1 MKGLVSTWFSYIAWI
16 ALVALPSGLLGSPGR
31 RAGFASGT
39 IIVESTN
46 ATFED
51 RAAMFGSRLGDD
63 GLVGKLL
70 MVENIEPDNVDGCQ
84 ELETHVDASAS
95 WVVLV
100 ERGGCGFVE
109 KVRNMQA
116 SGAAA
121 VLVGDPWYDLPITMY
136 ASGDTS
142 DVHIPSSFVA
152 RSQYNGL
159 RNAAR
164 DTGSDP
170 LVVKLIRNEYYELP
184 FLDVLF
190 ITILSPML
198 MMGFIYVLYRLRLRQ
213 HRLRDLAPADF
224 VNSLPIKTFY
234 HSKYREGEPS
244 ECAICLDDFD
254 DEDELRVLPCKHQ
267 YHVKCIDRWLT
278 TRKKFCPICKQ
289 NVCPVSES
297 SPLLSTRLRSI
308 V

>member
-1 MKGLVSTWFSYIAWI
+1 
-16 ALVALPSGLLGSPGR
+16 
-31 RAGFASGT
+31 
-39 IIVESTN
+39 
-46 ATFED
+46 
-51 RAAMFGSRLGDD
+51 MFGSRLGDD
-63 GLVGKLL
+63 GLVGRLL
-70 MVENIEPDNVDGCQ
+70 IVEDVEPDNLDGCRP
-84 ELETHVDASAS
+84 LAKHVDSLGS

-100 ERGGCGFVE
+100 ERGNCGFAE

-121 VLVGDPWYDLPITMY
+121 VVVGDPWYDLPITMY

-142 DVHIPSSFVA
+142 DVHIPSSFIA
-152 RSQYNGL
+152 RTEYNGL
-159 RNAAR
+159 RDAALNTPSG
-164 DTGSDP
+164 DALWIK
-170 LVVKLIRNEYYELP
+170 LVCNEYYELP

-213 HRLRDLAPADF
+213 HRLRDLAPADL

-234 HSKYREGEPS
+234 HSKYREGDPA

-254 DEDELRVLPCKHQ
+254 DEDELRILPCKHQ

-289 NVCPVSES
+289 NVCPSSES
-297 SPLLSTRLRSI
+297 TPLLSPRLRAF

>member
-1 MKGLVSTWFSYIAWI
+1 
-16 ALVALPSGLLGSPGR
+16 
-31 RAGFASGT
+31 
-39 IIVESTN
+39 
-46 ATFED
+46 
-51 RAAMFGSRLGDD
+51 MFGSHLGDD

-70 MVENIEPDNVDGCQ
+70 MVEDIEPENIDGCRP
-84 ELETHVDASAS
+84 LSTRVNSSGS
-95 WVVLV
+95 WVVLI
-100 ERGGCGFVE
+100 ERGNCGFVD

-142 DVHIPSSFVA
+142 DVHIPSSFIA
-152 RSQYNGL
+152 RREYNSL
-159 RNAAR
+159 RETALDAT
-164 DTGSDP
+164 DDGP
-170 LVVKLIRNEYYELP
+170 LLIKLVRNEYYELP

-198 MMGFIYVLYRLRLRQ
+198 MMSFIYILYRLRLRQ
-213 HRLRDLAPADF
+213 HRLRDLAPADV
-224 VNSLPIKTFY
+224 VNSLPVKTFY
-234 HSKYREGEPS
+234 HSKYRDGEPA
-244 ECAICLDDFD
+244 ECAICLEDFD
-254 DEDELRVLPCKHQ
+254 DEDELRTLPCKHQ

-289 NVCPVSES
+289 NVCPSTES
-297 SPLLSTRLRSI
+297 SPLLSPRLRSI

>member
-1 MKGLVSTWFSYIAWI
+1 MAVVGQYSVWRRLFWIMLLAVPIGLLAPRAGHSGLVA
-16 ALVALPSGLLGSPGR
+16 
-31 RAGFASGT
+31 AS
-39 IIVESTN
+39 VVVV
-46 ATFED
+46 D
-51 RAAMFGSRLGDD
+51 RSAMFGSHLGDD
-63 GLVGKLL
+63 GLVGSLL
-70 MVENIEPDNVDGCQ
+70 IVESVEPGNLDGCRP
-84 ELETHVDASAS
+84 LSKPVDLAES
-95 WVVLV
+95 WIMLV
-100 ERGGCGFVE
+100 ERGNCGFAE

-116 SGAAA
+116 SGAVA
-121 VLVGDPWYDLPITMY
+121 VVVGDPWYDLPITMY

-142 DVHIPSSFVA
+142 DVRIPSSFIA
-152 RSQYNGL
+152 RTEYNSL
-159 RNAAR
+159 RGAAL
-164 DTGSDP
+164 DTPDGRP
-170 LVVKLIRNEYYELP
+170 LKIKLVRNEYYELP

-213 HRLRDLAPADF
+213 HRLRDLAPTDL
-224 VNSLPIKTFY
+224 VNSLPVKIFY
-234 HSKYREGEPS
+234 HSKYREGEPA

-289 NVCPVSES
+289 NVCPSSES
-297 SPLLSTRLRSI
+297 TPLLSPRLRAL

>member
-1 MKGLVSTWFSYIAWI
+1 
-16 ALVALPSGLLGSPGR
+16 
-31 RAGFASGT
+31 
-39 IIVESTN
+39 
-46 ATFED
+46 
-51 RAAMFGSRLGDD
+51 MFGSHLGDD
-63 GLVGKLL
+63 GLMGKLL
-70 MVENIEPDNVDGCQ
+70 MVEDYEPDNIDGCSP
-84 ELETHVDASAS
+84 LAKHVDASES
-95 WVVLV
+95 WIILI

-159 RNAAR
+159 RQAAR
-164 DTGSDP
+164 DAGSKGLNIK
-170 LVVKLIRNEYYELP
+170 LVRNEYYELP

-213 HRLRDLAPADF
+213 HRLRDLAPTDF
-224 VNSLPIKTFY
+224 VNSLPVKTFY
-234 HSKYREGEPS
+234 HSKYREGEPA

-254 DEDELRVLPCKHQ
+254 DEDELRVLPCRHQ

-297 SPLLSTRLRSI
+297 SPLLSSRLRSI